1 MEPHPEDAPMST
13 VPSPDVMVD
22 PPQEGAGEDMA
33 EEGIGTNGNAH
44 PPPVNY
50 EVLVHTF
57 QVQLNNI
64 LIEQARM
71 RYQLRD
77 LMRTMQDWSNERQQI
92 VRLFAEVAARAK
104 RKKRGSTRIAPM
116 ARQLRR
122 AITADALTGRGA
134 ALFILCSPPADA
146 EDCEVLLRRSEF
158 TLQIAGVLGGC
169 PEDRLWPDPSASAQS
184 FPAFVPKKP
193 AKVQMRDQ
201 DPEVCFE
208 RLVKVAAAGSELH
221 LWFGETYWTAF
232 AEARHRQLQCLQEI
246 MEEEGGSPTAAL
258 LGASREVVSGS
269 ILDLRLLER
278 IMRECYV
285 DEQRCDEELQLLTR
299 LLARDLYGPE
309 EIKMAMRPKAVRST
323 AVAVPPPTEEAAE
336 APPPLAAPCQQLRI
350 DVAKVAMSSSM
361 RGIRFD
367 AVSSDAHGHGWVFP
381 IWKRGNKCFA
391 CRLAF
396 TGLGRSSE
404 PRLARTGWP
413 RVAMGQCLAGHS
425 KEELP
430 PLNILAFCDWPQ
442 RATAPEICRGF
453 HGALGFRR
461 PGPDGS
467 DSDGEGYW
475 RFLCERL
482 AEESEVYVPP
492 PAGVCASYQ
501 HLIKELYSLSM
512 KDIRRAAAL
521 ACALRDGSA
530 GDIKSGFHDV
540 EAEEFKIGV
549 AARLRPAD
557 AKDASEEA

>member
-1 MEPHPEDAPMST
+1 MLRRISALRAELPKAEPSVSSERLAKELREAEVRSREPLVRPLPAGTQHLLVFVETSVHMVQMELVCQHLRTELPKEMEAAGVSMLT
-13 VPSPDVMVD
+13 LVMVGGD
-22 PPQEGAGEDMA
+22 SSRKTAGPKLEVEIAKALSKEG
-33 EEGIGTNGNAH
+33 
-44 PPPVNY
+44 
-50 EVLVHTF
+50 L
-57 QVQLNNI
+57 
-64 LIEQARM
+64 QAFESW
-71 RYQLRD
+71 LD
-77 LMRTMQDWSNERQQI
+77 
-92 VRLFAEVAARAK
+92 RLCDAQFAEVAARAK

-146 EDCEVLLRRSEF
+146 EECEVLLRRSEF

-169 PEDRLWPDPSASAQS
+169 PE
-184 FPAFVPKKP
+184 
-193 AKVQMRDQ
+193 

-232 AEARHRQLQCLQEI
+232 AEARHRQLQCLQAI

-336 APPPLAAPCQQLRI
+336 APPPLAVPSGSTSLALI

-367 AVSSDAHGHGWVFP
+367 AVSSDAHGHG
-381 IWKRGNKCFA
+381 A
-391 CRLAF
+391 
-396 TGLGRSSE
+396 
-404 PRLARTGWP
+404 
-413 RVAMGQCLAGHS
+413 
-425 KEELP
+425 
-430 PLNILAFCDWPQ
+430 
-442 RATAPEICRGF
+442 
-453 HGALGFRR
+453 
-461 PGPDGS
+461 
-467 DSDGEGYW
+467 
-475 RFLCERL
+475 
-482 AEESEVYVPP
+482 
-492 PAGVCASYQ
+492 
-501 HLIKELYSLSM
+501 
-512 KDIRRAAAL
+512 
-521 ACALRDGSA
+521 
-530 GDIKSGFHDV
+530 
-540 EAEEFKIGV
+540 
-549 AARLRPAD
+549 
-557 AKDASEEA
+557 